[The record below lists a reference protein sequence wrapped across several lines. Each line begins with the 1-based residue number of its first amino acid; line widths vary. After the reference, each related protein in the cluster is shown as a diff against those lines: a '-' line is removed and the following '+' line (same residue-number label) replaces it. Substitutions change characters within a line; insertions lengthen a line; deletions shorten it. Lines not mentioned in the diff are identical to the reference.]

1 MVVLAGRSAGDR
13 LNVLRPAPTRL
24 VHLAGDVDL
33 AEDHHLHAHQRLRD
47 KFVRLVER
55 LAHDSHRARI
65 RRGVRQ
71 AWIAM
76 SEMIMIATSGHLETV
91 AHGRSVAVEV
101 AHNARIPEAV
111 QLSFNRVL
119 HPDEVPAQ
127 LGPPPSVA
135 SPTGGQRQPQS

>member
-1 MVVLAGRSAGDR
+1 MPAIGRTCS
-13 LNVLRPAPTRL
+13 RPAPTRL

-71 AWIAM
+71 HGSRW
-76 SEMIMIATSGHLETV
+76 SEMIIIATSGHLETV
-91 AHGRSVAVEV
+91 RTADPSRSRVARD
-101 AHNARIPEAV
+101 ARIPEAV
-111 QLSFNRVL
+111 QLSFNGCCIPTRCR
-119 HPDEVPAQ
+119 PA
-127 LGPPPSVA
+127 
-135 SPTGGQRQPQS
+135 